1 MNEKILEVKNITQCF
16 GGLTAVCEVSM
27 EVYKNQIVGLIGP
40 NGAGKTTVFNVI
52 TGLYTPT
59 SGKIIFK
66 GKDITGEPVHKITR
80 CGIARTFQN
89 IRLFNSLS
97 VLDNV
102 RIAMHSR
109 VDSNILN
116 AVFCLPRNTR
126 SEKKITEECMELLH
140 LMSLASKADDPA
152 GSLPYGSQRRLEII
166 RAMATG
172 ARMLMLDEP
181 AAGMNEKETAE
192 LMELIHKVRD
202 MDYTILLIEHDMKV
216 VMNVCENI
224 YVQNYGKLI
233 ANGTPMEIQNNS
245 LVIEAYL
252 GKEVLEDADLGD
264 CGSCG

>member
-1 MNEKILEVKNITQCF
+1 MNEKILEVKSITQCF
-16 GGLTAVCEVSM
+16 GGLTAVSNVSM
-27 EVYKNQIVGLIGP
+27 EVLKNQIVGLIGP

-52 TGLYTPT
+52 TGLYNPT
-59 SGKIIFK
+59 KGNVFFN

-80 CGIARTFQN
+80 YGIARTFQN
-89 IRLFNSLS
+89 IRLFNSLT
-97 VLDNV
+97 VLDNL

-109 VDSNILN
+109 VNSNVLS
-116 AVFCLPRNTR
+116 AVFCLPRNAR
-126 SEKKITEECMELLH
+126 SEQKITEECIELLH
-140 LMSLASKADDPA
+140 LMGMASKADDNA

-181 AAGMNEKETAE
+181 AAGMNERETAE

-233 ANGTPMEIQNNS
+233 ASGTPAEIQNNP

-252 GKEVLEDADLGD
+252 GKEV
-264 CGSCG
+264 